1 LPLSKKRE
9 VLTAGTYGTSFEK
22 DERGYHVFLYAI
34 TPDYFQTMRIPLR
47 RGRFLDRRDVAGASQ
62 AVVISES
69 LARREFPREDAI
81 GMRLHVGP
89 MDRPWYTVVGVAGDV
104 KQTSLAVTDLEAVY
118 ITAEQE
124 WFEDDAMYLV
134 VRTSRDAL
142 SLGPAIRKAVWSA
155 DQEQAIVHVSTMD
168 SLVAASAAER
178 RFVLILFEA
187 FGLVALVL
195 AATGIYGVLSG
206 GVTERF
212 REIGIRSA
220 LGASRGNILSLVIG
234 QGMILAT
241 LGSAIGL
248 VAAAAVSPAMI
259 ALLFGVSRLDP
270 ITYFGVIVLLGG
282 VSAAAC
288 WAPAWRATKVDPMVV
303 LRYE

>member
-1 LPLSKKRE
+1 
-9 VLTAGTYGTSFEK
+9 
-22 DERGYHVFLYAI
+22 
-34 TPDYFQTMRIPLR
+34 
-47 RGRFLDRRDVAGASQ
+47 
-62 AVVISES
+62 
-69 LARREFPREDAI
+69 
-81 GMRLHVGP
+81 
-89 MDRPWYTVVGVAGDV
+89 MDRPWYGIVGVVGDV
-104 KQTSLAVTDLEAVY
+104 KQTSLAVTDLDAVY
-118 ITAEQE
+118 LTPEQQ

-134 VRTSRDAL
+134 VRTQGDAL
-142 SLGPAIRKAVWSA
+142 TLTPALRKAVWSVA
-155 DQEQAIVHVSTMD
+155 TEQAIVHVATMD

-220 LGASRGNILSLVIG
+220 LGASRFSILSLVMR

-248 VAAAAVSPAMI
+248 LAAAAVSQAMI
-259 ALLFGVSRLDP
+259 ALLFGISRLDP
-270 ITYFGVIVLLGG
+270 ITYSGAIALLAA
-282 VSAAAC
+282 VSAVAC